1 MKKYR
6 RIEITA
12 FRRRILIVTGDPM
25 AEAVAVDVSV
35 NNADSQATIDISSD
49 DGQEILIEAVRLLE
63 ERISKHARQ
72 ETEPPNSLTLN
83 ASNAH

>member
-72 ETEPPNSLTLN
+72 ETEPPNSLTFN
-83 ASNAH
+83 ASNTH

>member
-6 RIEITA
+6 RIEITT

-25 AEAVAVDVSV
+25 AETAAADVSV

-49 DGQEILIEAVRLLE
+49 DGQEFLIEAVRLLE
-63 ERISKHARQ
+63 ERISKHTRE
-72 ETEPPNSLTLN
+72 ETEPPKSPTFNALN
-83 ASNAH
+83 TH